1 MLKNLPPNVYL
12 QSYLQRAGVRFDVNI
27 VDTVVKKGFGLSFY
41 VFWILLAFL
50 IYCYTNNNILVFHDH
65 FYTLSILVAVYQL
78 LYIYRVFRFNRIRKK
93 LRMDSAPIIVE
104 AYAIVLFDVKSVTSG
119 KLIKPRRSAILYKE
133 CGSLKPRF
141 FTGAV
146 KRGIKH
152 HYYKDQIARVFI
164 DRKNA
169 AIYSLD
175 DDKFYQTAS
184 GRLDKRQRYS
194 IGELS
199 TKLDKVSLTPVKDN
213 VNYKN

>member
-1 MLKNLPPNVYL
+1 MKNLPPNVYL
-12 QSYLQRAGVRFDVNI
+12 QSYLQRAGVRFDVNV
-27 VDTVVKKGFGLSFY
+27 VDTIVKKGFGLSFY
-41 VFWILLAFL
+41 LFWILFAVLV
-50 IYCYTNNNILVFHDH
+50 YCYSSGNIAIFHDH
-65 FYTLSILVAVYQL
+65 FYTLSILVAFYQL
-78 LYIYRVFRFNRIRKK
+78 LYIYRVIRFNRIRRK

-104 AYAIVLFDVKSVTSG
+104 AYAIVLFDVKSGPSG
-119 KLIKPRRSAILYKE
+119 KLMKPRSSAVLYKE

-169 AIYSLD
+169 AIYTVD
-175 DDKFYQTAS
+175 DDKFYEMVS
-184 GRLDKRQRYS
+184 GRINKNKRYA

-199 TKLDKVSLTPVKDN
+199 TKLDKVSITSQKRKSDIV
-213 VNYKN
+213 

>member
-1 MLKNLPPNVYL
+1 MKNLPPNVYL
-12 QSYLQRAGVRFDVNI
+12 QSYLQRAGVRFDVNV
-27 VDTVVKKGFGLSFY
+27 VDTIVKKGFGLSFY
-41 VFWILLAFL
+41 LFWILFAVLV
-50 IYCYTNNNILVFHDH
+50 YCYTSDNIAIFHEH
-65 FYTLSILVAVYQL
+65 FYTLSILVAFYQL
-78 LYIYRVFRFNRIRKK
+78 LYIYKVIRFNRIRKK

-119 KLIKPRRSAILYKE
+119 KLIKPRSSAVLYKE

-146 KRGIKH
+146 KRGINH

-169 AIYSLD
+169 SIYTVD
-175 DDKFYQTAS
+175 DDKFYEMAS
-184 GRLDKRQRYS
+184 GRINKNKRYA

-199 TKLDKVSLTPVKDN
+199 TKLDKVSITAQKRKSDVI
-213 VNYKN
+213 